1 MAVKVFEIFCIT
13 IGVKRFHAAK
23 IAIFMKNTRYS
34 IEKPKYFK
42 KGVAHGFISYLCSK
56 INELNLINK
65 L

>member
-1 MAVKVFEIFCIT
+1 L
-13 IGVKRFHAAK
+13 AAK
-23 IAIFMKNTRYS
+23 VAFFRENARYS

-42 KGVAHGFISYLCSK
+42 KGWAHGFISYLCSK

>member
-1 MAVKVFEIFCIT
+1 
-13 IGVKRFHAAK
+13 
-23 IAIFMKNTRYS
+23 MKNTRYS

>member
-1 MAVKVFEIFCIT
+1 MEIISLILRSFYLD
-13 IGVKRFHAAK
+13 K
-23 IAIFMKNTRYS
+23 KNPYNSTYS

-42 KGVAHGFISYLCSK
+42 KGWAHGFISYLCSK